1 MKSQSDTAKPIPLK
15 TKGSSMSKKEQNEVI
30 ASLIQLGK
38 IEQLKA
44 NLLFKKKLM
53 DLMQTEL
60 QSGTAPVQIL
70 NKILHELVEP

>member
-1 MKSQSDTAKPIPLK
+1 
-15 TKGSSMSKKEQNEVI
+15 MSKKEQNEVI